1 MKLSDSDLWEYIKA
15 LEGETVYKI
24 PRGKPNTIR
33 QVDEKKVHIQGKNHV
48 GFNGKKTGIF
58 ENYNTL
64 IKDDY
69 LIGKSGEYK
78 MMKANLYGRY
88 AIMAILHEA
97 LSDET
102 EEIKSGIREV

>member
-1 MKLSDSDLWEYIKA
+1 MKLSDSDLWEYINA
-15 LEGETVYKI
+15 LEGKTVYTKTRGI
-24 PRGKPNTIR
+24 PSKVLRVTRNWLVIEDKGSVSFKGKA
-33 QVDEKKVHIQGKNHV
+33 
-48 GFNGKKTGIF
+48 GIF